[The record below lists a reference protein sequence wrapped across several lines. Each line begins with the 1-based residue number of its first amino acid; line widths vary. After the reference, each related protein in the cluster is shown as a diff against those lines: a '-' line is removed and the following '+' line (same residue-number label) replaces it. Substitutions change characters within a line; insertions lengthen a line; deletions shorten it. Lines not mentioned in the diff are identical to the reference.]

1 MINKCDL
8 NLRVAHILSQ
18 DQNNNDGWTTSI
30 HCSYY
35 AVFQYMKYLLAEKVN
50 NPITY
55 EEQNN
60 QKGDSHKF
68 ILTEIKNRIESS
80 DTARKIR
87 DRVLN
92 LQQQRVEADYK
103 PKIFSQEEALTCKSE
118 ADAIIKNLKTLFRA

>member
-92 LQQQRVEADYK
+92 LQHAQPCLSSLWGQSIGLSRK
-103 PKIFSQEEALTCKSE
+103 L
-118 ADAIIKNLKTLFRA
+118 LF